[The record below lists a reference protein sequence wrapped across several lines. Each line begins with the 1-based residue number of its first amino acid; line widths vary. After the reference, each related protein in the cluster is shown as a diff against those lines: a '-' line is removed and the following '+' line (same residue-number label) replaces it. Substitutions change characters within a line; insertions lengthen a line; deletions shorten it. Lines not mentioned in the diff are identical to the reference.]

1 MTAEQILEMLMTQTF
16 ADFFKG
22 DLDSFIT
29 GEEDAMTK
37 EEIIKEIRKMK
48 DDVCPGRAARKQGRS
63 PEEIKAGMDD
73 CMSGDYN
80 HLLEDLTVLV
90 GHTL

>member
-16 ADFFKG
+16 ADFYKG

-48 DDVCPGRAARKQGRS
+48 DDVCPGRERMRQ
-63 PEEIKAGMDD
+63 
-73 CMSGDYN
+73 MSSLSRMISLSSQHKG
-80 HLLEDLTVLV
+80 TAV
-90 GHTL
+90 